1 MPIPTLPGQASFRIL
16 GAMIHGS
23 IRRRGLL
30 AALSAS
36 LVVLGC
42 SGSSVALAT
51 PASSSE
57 KLVHDAANRFL
68 EVMRN
73 GADRDEIANT
83 LNKYVAMSS
92 LALFVL
98 GKHRRKLKS
107 DRQQTYVDLFNR
119 MVLKVIAKNG
129 KKVGGTAFV
138 VTGSRSNI
146 VQGYVQHAQD
156 RRTELEFRI
165 KKDRITDIRIQGIWM
180 GILLRQS
187 FDHVIHKGGNID
199 AIFVFLKSGK
209 VPL

>member
-1 MPIPTLPGQASFRIL
+1 MVAMKHKPI
-16 GAMIHGS
+16 
-23 IRRRGLL
+23 IRRDLL
-30 AALSAS
+30 VALSAG
-36 LVVLGC
+36 LVGLGYLG
-42 SGSSVALAT
+42 SGMVLAT
-51 PASSSE
+51 PATSSE

-68 EVMRN
+68 DVMRN
-73 GADRDEIANT
+73 GAHRDEIADT

-107 DRQQTYVDLFNR
+107 GRQQTYVDLFNR

-129 KKVGGTAFV
+129 KKVRGTAFV

-146 VQGYVQHAQD
+146 VQGYVQHARD
-156 RRTELEFRI
+156 RRTELEFRT
-165 KKDRITDIRIQGIWM
+165 KNDRITDIRIQGIWM

-187 FDHVIHKGGNID
+187 FDHVIHKGGDID

>member
-1 MPIPTLPGQASFRIL
+1 MKHKPI
-16 GAMIHGS
+16 
-23 IRRRGLL
+23 IRRHLLVGLSAGLL
-30 AALSAS
+30 AM
-36 LVVLGC
+36 GC
-42 SGSSVALAT
+42 PGPGMVLAT

-57 KLVHDAANRFL
+57 KLVHEAANRFL

-73 GADRDEIANT
+73 GAHRAEIANT
-83 LNKYVAMSS
+83 LDKYVAMGS

-107 DRQQTYVDLFNR
+107 DRQQIYVDLFNR

-146 VQGYVQHAQD
+146 VQGYVQHTQD

-165 KKDRITDIRIQGIWM
+165 KKDRITDVRIQGIWM

-187 FDHVIHKGGNID
+187 FDHVIHKGGSID

>member
-1 MPIPTLPGQASFRIL
+1 MKQKPI
-16 GAMIHGS
+16 
-23 IRRRGLL
+23 IRRHLLAVLSTGLL
-30 AALSAS
+30 VLSYPGPGK
-36 LVVLGC
+36 VM
-42 SGSSVALAT
+42 AT

-73 GADRDEIANT
+73 GAHRDEITDT
-83 LNKYVAMSS
+83 LDRYVAMSS

-107 DRQQTYVDLFNR
+107 DQKQTYVDLFNR

-138 VTGSRSNI
+138 VTGSRGNI
-146 VQGYVQHAQD
+146 VRGYVQHTQD
-156 RRTELEFRI
+156 RRTELEFRT

-187 FDHVIHKGGNID
+187 FDHVIHKGGNIN

>member
-1 MPIPTLPGQASFRIL
+1 MPFLTLPAQASFRIL
-16 GAMIHGS
+16 VAMIHKALK
-23 IRRRGLL
+23 RRDLIF
-30 AALSAS
+30 ALSAG
-36 LVVLGC
+36 LVVVGHP
-42 SGSSVALAT
+42 GAGTVLAT

-73 GADRDEIANT
+73 GADRDEIADT
-83 LNKYVAMSS
+83 LKKYVAMSS

-107 DRQQTYVDLFNR
+107 DRQQTYVELFNR

-138 VTGSRSNI
+138 VTGSRGKI

-156 RRTELEFRI
+156 RRTELEFRT

-187 FDHVIHKGGNID
+187 FDHVIHRGGNID

>member
-1 MPIPTLPGQASFRIL
+1 MLFPALPTHASLRIL
-16 GAMIHGS
+16 VAMRHNALK
-23 IRRRGLL
+23 RRDLLL
-30 AALSAS
+30 AMSTGLIA
-36 LVVLGC
+36 LGC
-42 SGSSVALAT
+42 PGPGMVLAT

-57 KLVHDAANRFL
+57 KLVHEAANRFL
-68 EVMRN
+68 DVMRN
-73 GADRDEIANT
+73 GAHRDEIADT
-83 LNKYVAMSS
+83 LEKYVAMSS

-146 VQGYVQHAQD
+146 VQGYVRHAQD

-165 KKDRITDIRIQGIWM
+165 KNDRISDIRIQGIWM

>member
-1 MPIPTLPGQASFRIL
+1 MLFPALPAHASLRIL
-16 GAMIHGS
+16 VAMKHKPI
-23 IRRRGLL
+23 IRRHLLVTLSAGLL
-30 AALSAS
+30 IIGNPGPGM
-36 LVVLGC
+36 V
-42 SGSSVALAT
+42 LAT

-73 GADRDEIANT
+73 GAHREEIADT
-83 LNKYVAMSS
+83 LDKYVAMGS

-107 DRQQTYVDLFNR
+107 DRQQIYVDLFNR

-146 VQGYVQHAQD
+146 VQGYVQHTQD

-165 KKDRITDIRIQGIWM
+165 KKDRITDVRIQGIWM

-187 FDHVIHKGGNID
+187 FDHVIHKGGDID

>member
-1 MPIPTLPGQASFRIL
+1 MPAQASLRIL
-16 GAMIHGS
+16 AAMIHKTIKRRNILVAMSVSLFALGYPGS
-23 IRRRGLL
+23 GQ
-30 AALSAS
+30 
-36 LVVLGC
+36 VM
-42 SGSSVALAT
+42 AT
-51 PASSSE
+51 PASSPE
-57 KLVHDAANRFL
+57 NLVHDAANRFL

-73 GADRDEIANT
+73 GADRGEIADT
-83 LNKYVAMSS
+83 LNKYVAMGS

-119 MVLKVIAKNG
+119 MILKVIAKNG
-129 KKVGGTAFV
+129 KKVRGTAFV
-138 VTGSRSNI
+138 VTGSRKNI
-146 VQGYVQHAQD
+146 VRGYVQHDKD
-156 RRTELEFRI
+156 RRTELEFRV
-165 KKDRITDIRIQGIWM
+165 KNDRIADIRIQGIWM